1 MKKQVKKIILGL
13 IIMAVTLAAGFGI
26 TIISFNL
33 FESMSA
39 NQMKILFAAD
49 IIILALTA
57 TGVWYFLESKNI
69 KAKKQNAFEERR
81 KGRICKREKEMQGI
95 NEIINLSNFAA

>member
-1 MKKQVKKIILGL
+1 MKKQVKKIISGI

-26 TIISFNL
+26 TALSFNL
-33 FESMSA
+33 FEGMSA

-57 TGVWYFLESKNI
+57 TGVWYFSEAKSI
-69 KAKKQNAFEERR
+69 KARKQNEFEKRR
-81 KGRICKREKEMQGI
+81 KSRISEREKELQEI
-95 NEIINLSNFAA
+95 NKIINFSNFAA